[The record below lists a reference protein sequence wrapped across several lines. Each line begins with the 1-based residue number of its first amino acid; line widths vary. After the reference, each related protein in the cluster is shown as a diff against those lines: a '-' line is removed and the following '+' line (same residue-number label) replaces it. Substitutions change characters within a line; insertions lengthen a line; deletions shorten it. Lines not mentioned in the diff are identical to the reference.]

1 MEYKEGGQAFS
12 LNRWKDRV
20 STQLGKTEHNKFRGE
35 KKAFGSG
42 HNFVLTGYMEKSAQP
57 AG

>member
-20 STQLGKTEHNKFRGE
+20 STQLGKTEHNKFRGG
-35 KKAFGSG
+35 KKGIRFW
-42 HNFVLTGYMEKSAQP
+42 T
-57 AG
+57 